1 MDPLN
6 ISKAHIVSNILHN
19 FPISSVL
26 ASIPPT
32 MNKFIIWSQSS
43 REQLHKEKISII
55 IYALGRVLH
64 APHFFSP
71 RKNKGL
77 RGCSRIERRGQEPEL
92 ITS

>member
-6 ISKAHIVSNILHN
+6 ISKAHTVSNILHN

-26 ASIPPT
+26 ANTPPT

-55 IYALGRVLH
+55 IYALGRVLL
-64 APHFFSP
+64 APHFLALE
-71 RKNKGL
+71 RTKGS
-77 RGCSRIERRGQEPEL
+77 GAVVA
-92 ITS
+92 

>member
-6 ISKAHIVSNILHN
+6 ISKAHTVSNILYN

-26 ASIPPT
+26 AKTPPT
-32 MNKFIIWSQSS
+32 MNKFMIWSQSS

-64 APHFFSP
+64 APHFLAP
-71 RKNKGL
+71 DRTKGS
-77 RGCSRIERRGQEPEL
+77 GAAEE
-92 ITS
+92 